1 MIFIQVC
8 VKTLNIIEQS
18 LLDETFILHIK
29 FMTVVMDFGF
39 VSEIYAW

>member
-8 VKTLNIIEQS
+8 VMTLNIVEQS
-18 LLDETFILHIK
+18 LLDETFILHIR
-29 FMTVVMDFGF
+29 FMTVVMDFDL